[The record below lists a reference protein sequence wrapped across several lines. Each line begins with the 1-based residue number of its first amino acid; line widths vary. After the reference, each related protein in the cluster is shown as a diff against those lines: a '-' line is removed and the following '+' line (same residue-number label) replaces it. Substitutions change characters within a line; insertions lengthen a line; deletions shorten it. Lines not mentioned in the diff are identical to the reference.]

1 MSVIIV
7 FHNEGWSPLLRTV
20 HTVVKQSPPELL
32 GEIVMVD
39 DKSEKEHLRDQLD
52 NHLKEH
58 CYGLKLDF
66 KDDSCKACCRLLQ
79 EFV

>member
-39 DKSEKEHLRDQLD
+39 DKSEKEHLREQLD

-58 CYGLKLDF
+58 FGSLVKVVRNQRREGLI
-66 KDDSCKACCRLLQ
+66 R
-79 EFV
+79 